1 MKTEEESNETELVIE
16 TSARQAGF
24 LFNLNFLNVL
34 FFTASLKEKIQELTV
49 EDKMLSMTEIKI
61 KEEVKAMERE
71 LLEVGKMIVEEEA
84 IRREK
89 IAGCNAAREMHEA
102 QVSTSAVLGIIE
114 YIERMLTYHIQLL
127 EYAISALC
135 PSQKGWIGQI

>member
-24 LFNLNFLNVL
+24 LFAASTFHNTL

-71 LLEVGKMIVEEEA
+71 LLEVGRMIVEEEA

-102 QVSTSAVLGIIE
+102 QVFNVLII
-114 YIERMLTYHIQLL
+114 ITIIAIMLTYHFT
-127 EYAISALC
+127 C
-135 PSQKGWIGQI
+135 

>member
-1 MKTEEESNETELVIE
+1 M
-16 TSARQAGF
+16 
-24 LFNLNFLNVL
+24 
-34 FFTASLKEKIQELTV
+34 

-71 LLEVGKMIVEEEA
+71 LLEVGRMIVEEEA

-102 QVSTSAVLGIIE
+102 QVSAI
-114 YIERMLTYHIQLL
+114 LL
-127 EYAISALC
+127 FLVWT
-135 PSQKGWIGQI
+135 GLV

>member
-71 LLEVGKMIVEEEA
+71 LLEVGRMIVEEEA

-102 QVSTSAVLGIIE
+102 QVFNVLII
-114 YIERMLTYHIQLL
+114 ITIIAIMLTYHFT
-127 EYAISALC
+127 C
-135 PSQKGWIGQI
+135 